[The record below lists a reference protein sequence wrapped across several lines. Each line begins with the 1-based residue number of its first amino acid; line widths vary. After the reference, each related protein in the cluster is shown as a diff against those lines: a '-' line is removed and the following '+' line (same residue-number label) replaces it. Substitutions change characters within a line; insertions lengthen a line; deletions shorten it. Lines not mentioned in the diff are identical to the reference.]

1 MIKVAAFVLALMA
14 LTSNGYAAKTLFT
27 NPVLEAKIET
37 LFRADRDLA
46 DVRATVDQ
54 IARPDF
60 PAKVTLKQIDDLTT
74 KLKALLPTNPS
85 TSDKLATL
93 KKFIYVSGSW
103 NDNRPFA
110 YDLADPSGKEMRNRI
125 LSSYI
130 TTRSGNCVSMP
141 TLFVI
146 LGNRIGLKLTMA
158 VAPSHEFVKFT
169 DDNGREWNIEAT
181 SGAGFARDVKYRTDL
196 PMTDL
201 SVTKGT
207 YMRALSHEETVALM
221 AVVVVEQLLH
231 DKKPKEAVV
240 VIGVLLKH
248 YPNSAELLILQAG
261 AYAMV
266 LDQDISPFYR
276 HNNEMPPDVQAYADA
291 MYQGNQIAFN
301 EALELGYSEN
311 HGKPGVQP

>member
-14 LTSNGYAAKTLFT
+14 LAANGYAAKTLFT
-27 NPVLEAKIET
+27 NPVLEAKIEA
-37 LFRADRDLA
+37 LFATDRDLA
-46 DVRATVDQ
+46 EVRATLDQ

-60 PAKVTLKQIDDLTT
+60 TAKVTLKQIDDLMTE
-74 KLKALLPTNPS
+74 LKALLPPNPS

-93 KKFIYVSGSW
+93 KKFIYVSGPW

-110 YDLADPSGKEMRNRI
+110 YDLADPTGKEMRNRI

-276 HNNEMPPDVQAYADA
+276 YNNEMPPDVQAYADA
-291 MYQGNQIAFN
+291 MYQGNQIAYN

-311 HGKPGVQP
+311 QGKPGVQP